1 MAAISNNTESW
12 SGHTK
17 SEVEAHIKARLNDTI
32 AASSIKAFGFAQ
44 DVMYNPATDAYPTYV
59 QLLNQDGTS
68 AIWSGPTKTTS
79 GGNYIIS
86 MQLKAYAVQK
96 VTTSSNWFPIAIAG
110 RQYQNLVDGRP
121 DIIYYN
127 QYITLRPSSGSI
139 KANHYYKSDTTK
151 ELVAANVANF
161 EIKVVSSQSA
171 VGSESNIL
179 YIVVPS

>member
-17 SEVEAHIKARLNDTI
+17 VEVENHIKARLDSTI

-44 DVMYNPATDAYPTYV
+44 NVMYNPATDAYPTYV
-59 QLLNQDGTS
+59 EMLNEDGSS

-86 MQLKAYAVQK
+86 MKLKTYAVQK
-96 VTTSSNWFPIAIAG
+96 VTTSSAWFPIAIAG

-121 DIIYYN
+121 DIVYYS
-127 QYITLRPSSGSI
+127 QYINLQPSTGSI
-139 KANHYYKSDTTK
+139 NAKHYYKDSSK

-161 EIKVVSSQSA
+161 EIRVVTSQSQ

-179 YIVVPS
+179 YVVVSS